1 MDFLFKEF
9 ETNTLSYSIMT
20 AIISLLFG
28 ILSKFITERFVKKKS
43 EKSETPTIQIKNNSD
58 NTYFSNNTI
67 NSNNTTN
74 INTHY
79 HSPTTNSS
87 DNSGSDI
94 IAYILL
100 FGVGLGMGIV
110 FFARYS
116 SIIILGNS
124 ILFSIFIG
132 IYIALYKR
140 NHGTLPSK
148 STYVTLC
155 VYFFTMIIFVYW
167 WNQLSSI
174 HSAIVAVS
182 YNPQIILPE
191 MLKNPA
197 YLKEVV
203 ITFASIVILGI
214 YSINLFFLLKHEL
227 SHSSKSSKMN
237 ILSPVYC
244 EFIIIAFYIFFNF
257 IINLFYNKSA

>member
-1 MDFLFKEF
+1 MNFLFKEF
-9 ETNTLSYSIMT
+9 ETNTLFYLIMT
-20 AIISLLFG
+20 AIISLLFT

-43 EKSETPTIQIKNNSD
+43 EKTEVPTIQIKNNSD

-79 HSPTTNSS
+79 HSSATTSS
-87 DNSGSDI
+87 DGSGFDI
-94 IAYILL
+94 IVTYILL
-100 FGVGLGMGIV
+100 LGIGIV
-110 FFARYS
+110 FFAKYS
-116 SIIILGNS
+116 SIIILVNT
-124 ILFSIFIG
+124 IIFSIFIG

-148 STYVTLC
+148 TTYVTLC

-191 MLKNPA
+191 MFNNPT
-197 YLKEVV
+197 YLKESV
-203 ITFASIVILGI
+203 ITSASVVILGI
-214 YSINLFFLLKHEL
+214 YSINLFLLLKHEI
-227 SHSSKSSKMN
+227 SHSSKSSKIN
-237 ILSPVYC
+237 ILFPVYI
-244 EFIIIAFYIFFNF
+244 EFSIIVFYIFLNF